1 MSLLTQSLG
10 MGRGMAEARMTET
23 VTIGR
28 FDDGHAADG
37 SPTRVPVETY
47 YTGKARVKLS
57 SLAVSG
63 SNATSQDVS
72 AQKPYVSIPTGSP
85 AIPKGAEVQVSASK
99 VDPLLVGLMLEV
111 EGRPQS
117 GQTTSHRYPLKGL
130 S

>member
-1 MSLLTQSLG
+1 MSLLTNALG
-10 MGRGMAEARMTET
+10 MGRNMADARMTET

-28 FDDGHAADG
+28 FKDEHDSDGA
-37 SPTRVPVETY
+37 PTRELVDTY

-72 AQKPYVSIPTGSP
+72 AQQPYVSIPTGSP
-85 AIPKGAEVQVSASK
+85 AIPKGAEVQVSAST

-111 EGRPQS
+111 EGRSQS